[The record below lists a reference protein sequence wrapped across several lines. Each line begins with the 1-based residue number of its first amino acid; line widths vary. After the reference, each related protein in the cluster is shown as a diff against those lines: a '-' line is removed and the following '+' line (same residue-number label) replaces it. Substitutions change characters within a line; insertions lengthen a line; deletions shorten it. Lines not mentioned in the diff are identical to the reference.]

1 MTTAPAHPAADV
13 LVARQPIYDR
23 ALQVAAYKL
32 LVQQPGLDATREEE
46 AATSSTIAD
55 LGLNLVMGHPAHI
68 KVSRTFLLDG
78 YARTLPA
85 DRVVF
90 EISRDVSL
98 DPVIVEAI
106 RALVDDGFPIA
117 LDGFVFGG
125 TLHELL
131 DVASVVKLDVRAFE
145 GGLLRD
151 QVEQIRPHGK
161 KLLASNVENHDEA
174 AMCEELG
181 FDLLQGYFFCKPR
194 VVSSQSLHPNQLTQ
208 LQLIS
213 ALHSSDVQIDELQ
226 AIVSR
231 DVGLSYSLLR
241 FVNSAFFS
249 LPRRVESLSDAL
261 VLLGVRNVRRWAT
274 LMALSSADD
283 KPDELVVTALVRARM
298 CELIAAESGQAD
310 TEGFFTA
317 GMFSVVDALMDRSM
331 IEVLSALPFS
341 PEMIGALLNHEGPK
355 GQALRAVLAYERGA
369 FGDLGE
375 LPPLPT
381 PLSDLYARSV
391 EWATD
396 ASGRLDG

>member
-1 MTTAPAHPAADV
+1 MTTAPVHPTADV

-23 ALQVAAYKL
+23 ALTVAAYKL
-32 LVQQPGLDATREEE
+32 LVQQRGGDATRDEE
-46 AATSSTIAD
+46 AATSSTIAE
-55 LGLNLVMGHPAHI
+55 LGLNLVMGHPAYI
-68 KVSRTFLLDG
+68 KVSRTFLLEG
-78 YARTLPA
+78 YARALPS

-90 EISRDVSL
+90 EISPDISL
-98 DPVIVEAI
+98 DPVIAETI
-106 RALVDDGFPIA
+106 RELVADGFPIA

-125 TLHELL
+125 SLHELV

-151 QVEQIRPHGK
+151 QVERVRPFGT

-174 AMCEELG
+174 AMCDEIG

-194 VVSSQSLHPNQLTQ
+194 VVSSQALHPNQLTQ

-213 ALHSSDVQIDELQ
+213 ALHSSDIQMDELQ
-226 AIVSR
+226 AIISR

-261 VLLGVRNVRRWAT
+261 VLLGLRNVRRWAT
-274 LMALSSADD
+274 LVALASADD
-283 KPDELVVTALVRARM
+283 KPHELVVTALVRGRM
-298 CELIAAESGQAD
+298 CELVAKESGQQD
-310 TEGFFTA
+310 TDGFFTA

-341 PEMIGALLNHEGPK
+341 PDMIKALLNYEGPK
-355 GQALRAVLAYERGA
+355 GRTLRAVIAYERGA
-369 FGDLGE
+369 FGELGQ
-375 LPPLPT
+375 LPPLHT
-381 PLSDLYARSV
+381 PLSDLYARAV
-391 EWATD
+391 EWATE